1 MSNKISNDKVNKK
14 RFDFEERTAK
24 FGEDMNDFK
33 NGVLYY
39 KPQNTP
45 VFVALHLGR
54 RKTRKN

>member
-1 MSNKISNDKVNKK
+1 MTKVNKK